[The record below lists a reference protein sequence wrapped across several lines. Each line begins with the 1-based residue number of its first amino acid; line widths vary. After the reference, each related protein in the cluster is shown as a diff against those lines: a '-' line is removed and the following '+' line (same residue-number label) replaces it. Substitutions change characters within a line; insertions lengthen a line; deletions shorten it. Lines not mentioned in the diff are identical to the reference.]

1 MFSSIISKH
10 DRNFGDVDNDPPKN
24 TDTDTDKSTAS
35 ENIPTTEIQENV
47 RQKIIASEIVTATE
61 IQEKLRGKIK
71 AMGSRVRDSAVR
83 CKVAREKLVEARER
97 ESRTKE
103 YRKELRVKVIE
114 TEETLKLKE
123 RALKDLEERVRY
135 KDTFVQDSR
144 KITADMTE
152 IQVEVDKMS
161 IQLSAATR
169 KYNDSY
175 REWQKIRA
183 KHKELDQKLREKE
196 NEGADS
202 KAKTEQL
209 KLRLQATKE
218 GIVRMEREQAIT
230 AEFLEEQKAKNHEV
244 KVKYK
249 QAWERKLE
257 AMKKIEDLEARIVEV
272 TKETETVQKERQ
284 KAEEELIL
292 GYNYTK
298 FEGEYTW

>member
-24 TDTDTDKSTAS
+24 TDKDTDKSTAS

-183 KHKELDQKLREKE
+183 KHKELDKKLREKE

-298 FEGEYTW
+298 FEGEYT

>member
-24 TDTDTDKSTAS
+24 TDKDTDKSTAS

-183 KHKELDQKLREKE
+183 KHKELDKKLREKE